1 MHYHKLF
8 IFLFTSALM
17 SCSTTQPFYEHVAD
31 NSNLVTIEPAGEK
44 LSTIQ
49 YKFDASRMGEK
60 RLLAILKS
68 KAKKRYPSK
77 QLVLFNLNI
86 TNDKDANRLGDKLR
100 NQGASCGSGS
110 SNYRQA
116 IVVDKGDGYQVEQ
129 PTSRTLCNR
138 SSRRTRTKVASVDIY
153 QLTLP

>member
-1 MHYHKLF
+1 MQYHKLF
-8 IFLFTSALM
+8 IFLFTSVLM

-31 NSNLVTIEPAGEK
+31 NSNLVTTKPAGERR
-44 LSTIQ
+44 STIH

-68 KAKKRYPSK
+68 KAKRRYPSK
-77 QLVLFNLNI
+77 QLALFNLNI
-86 TNDKDANRLGDKLR
+86 TNNKDANRLGDKLR

-110 SNYRQA
+110 SNYRQT

-138 SSRRTRTKVASVDIY
+138 SNRSTRTKVASVDIY
-153 QLTLP
+153 QLTAP